1 MRLLEFRQVT
11 QEFHAM
17 RCPPS
22 RPLLKL
28 MVLAAVFPAGPAAG
42 ELEKAPP
49 KTSASGPVSPT
60 RRIQRLSY
68 DFKAAGKKM
77 EYGLFVPSSYQDEA
91 NKEKKYPLVV
101 ALHGLGS
108 NPQQILR
115 YRGLVRLAEKYG
127 YIVVAPMGYNSRG
140 WYGVRGQRSRFSRPS
155 NLGELSEKDV
165 MNVLKLTEKA
175 YRVNPKRIYL
185 MGHSMGGGGTLYLG
199 MKYPKQWAGLA
210 PIAPAIFSST
220 RGLEK
225 IRDMPVIVVQGA
237 RDTLVRASRTRR
249 WVRKMKDLE
258 MTHKYIEYRNGD
270 HISPAYDGLP
280 AIFEFFNTHTERG
293 KPRVPAPPGDG

>member
-1 MRLLEFRQVT
+1 M
-11 QEFHAM
+11 M
-17 RCPPS
+17 RCPPPW
-22 RPLLKL
+22 PLLKL
-28 MVLAAVFPAGPAAG
+28 MFLSAVFPAVLVAG
-42 ELEKAPP
+42 EPEKAPEK
-49 KTSASGPVSPT
+49 KTASRPVSPT
-60 RRIQRLSY
+60 RRIQKLSY
-68 DFKAAGKKM
+68 DFMAAGKKM
-77 EYGLFVPSSYQDEA
+77 EYGLFVPSTYQDEA
-91 NKEKKYPLVV
+91 NKEKKYPLIV

-115 YRGLVRLAEKYG
+115 YRGLVQLAEKYG
-127 YIVVAPMGYNSRG
+127 YIVVAPMGYNSKG
-140 WYGVRGQRSRFSRPS
+140 WYGVFGQRSRFSRPS

-165 MNVLKLTEKA
+165 MNVLKLTTKA

-237 RDTLVRASRTRR
+237 RDRLVRASRTRR

-258 MTHKYIEYRNGD
+258 MTHKYIEYKTGG
-270 HISPAYDGLP
+270 HMSPAYDGLP
-280 AIFEFFNTHTERG
+280 AIFEFFNKHTERG
-293 KPRVPAPPGDG
+293 KPKVPAPTGDG